1 MTWKAPAMASA
12 KQQLA
17 KLIEG
22 QPEDAS
28 YEEIVREL
36 AFGLM
41 IERGLLD
48 SDRGRTISND
58 EMQRRIRSWQ
68 G

>member
-1 MTWKAPAMASA
+1 MASA
-12 KQQLA
+12 KEQVT

-22 QPEDAS
+22 QPDDAS

-48 SDRGRTISND
+48 SDRGRTIPND

>member
-1 MTWKAPAMASA
+1 MATA

>member
-1 MTWKAPAMASA
+1 MASA